1 MENTLFPFISTISQ
15 IFTTGRNFGFGR
27 AKQPGL
33 LTAVSHPTPK
43 ITFVTRKGERGAS
56 SRFIL
61 YTTDVVM
68 LRASR
73 SPLTNRYRATN
84 KSQPGSEMTRIEVSK
99 DLTLVMQWDL
109 PG

>member
-1 MENTLFPFISTISQ
+1 MV
-15 IFTTGRNFGFGR
+15 
-27 AKQPGL
+27 KQLGL

-43 ITFVTRKGERGAS
+43 ITFVIRKGERVAS
-56 SRFIL
+56 SRFVL

-73 SPLTNRYRATN
+73 SHLTKGHIATN

-99 DLTLVMQWDL
+99 DVTLVMH
-109 PG
+109 

>member
-27 AKQPGL
+27 VKQLGL

-43 ITFVTRKGERGAS
+43 ITFVTRKGERVAS
-56 SRFIL
+56 SRSIL

-73 SPLTNRYRATN
+73 LPLTNGYIATS
-84 KSQPGSEMTRIEVSK
+84 KSQLGSEITRIEVSK
-99 DLTLVMQWDL
+99 DVTLVMQ
-109 PG
+109 